1 MGLQSVEI
9 QPASNL
15 NKDAEKTRPAGVTA
29 LSIFFMVATGI
40 TIVAS
45 ISLIFPDGFLEPLWR
60 INPRGRAGLGAIGMW
75 AVLLLIFVGSAC
87 AIAAVGFWR
96 GARWG
101 YAVGIVVLSFN
112 LLGDVVNVVSGIEPR
127 AAIGLP
133 IVTLLLAYL
142 MSQRVKDF
150 FRSS

>member
-1 MGLQSVEI
+1 MS
-9 QPASNL
+9 
-15 NKDAEKTRPAGVTA
+15 A

-40 TIVAS
+40 TVVAA
-45 ISLIFPDGFLEPLWR
+45 ISLLFPNGFLESIWR

-75 AVLLLIFVGSAC
+75 AVVLLIFVGSAC

-96 GARWG
+96 GSRWG